1 MKIELFAIKKK
12 TNHQIVKC
20 TWSRKEL
27 QADPNENFRCSVITE
42 VIWELVSLTGEEQT
56 FHWHVQEV
64 TCCLE
69 DQKSINER
77 ATFDVGLQDF
87 WRYLGA
93 CRWKY
98 GPVRCMKMPVSCCN
112 CLNALRDKP
121 LICNAWNGN
130 MIKVK
135 INKFYILM
143 WQNFV
148 IELFVLCS
156 HIFCLTINSETILD
170 WDFLLSSNSL
180 P

>member
-1 MKIELFAIKKK
+1 MKR
-12 TNHQIVKC
+12 

-27 QADPNENFRCSVITE
+27 QADWNENFKWSVVTE
-42 VIWELVSLTGEEQT
+42 VIWELVTLTGKEQT
-56 FHWHVQEV
+56 FHWHLQEV

-69 DQKSINER
+69 DQKSTDEG
-77 ATFDVGLQDF
+77 ATFDVGLRDF

-98 GPVRCMKMPVSCCN
+98 DSVKPMKMPVSSCN

-135 INKFYILM
+135 INNFTYWCGRILSL
-143 WQNFV
+143 NC
-148 IELFVLCS
+148 LCYVA
-156 HIFCLTINSETILD
+156 IYFCLTINSK
-170 WDFLLSSNSL
+170 
-180 P
+180 